1 MLSDIMKKF
10 LSLIFIFHLAY
21 LQAQSITHVDFDDEP
36 GLSAI
41 GTTLPKVVDNADNEA
56 LSIAKTNET
65 PAVVAKMI
73 ERANTYYNKMWYAEA
88 AELYDDALTRDT
100 NSATPELLQRAGD
113 SHYFNSEMEKAFY
126 WYNKL
131 FELFQDDLTDS
142 DYFKY
147 AHVLKGTGRYKKAR
161 RLLNIFKGRKT
172 TPRASELKENT
183 KEIKKALF
191 RNNVEITNLN
201 INSKYSEFSPM
212 YINGGELIFASS
224 ADTGIFRKRRY
235 KWNNQPFLDLYV
247 GKVAERPNTLKGIRK
262 LSKKVNSK
270 YHEAGVAISPDNNTI
285 YFTRNDSK
293 KRKKR
298 KKTAVSHLKIYKSE
312 RIDGEWTE
320 AEELP
325 FNGDNFSTGH
335 PALTADGKKLYFA
348 SDRPGSLGGTDIF
361 VVDVLENGEFSEP
374 KNLGRGVN
382 SSRREMFPYV
392 VDNKIF
398 FSSDRRQGLGG
409 LDIYEAVRVGETF
422 GAPINLGEP
431 VNSGKDDFSYIS
443 QDAGETGYFASN
455 RKGGKGDDDI
465 YAFKLLPEEKVEEEQ
480 TAIVGTV
487 TELITSI
494 AVPSTKMRLLDENN
508 EVVQEVLADADGFF
522 RFDHLPKNTNFTI
535 ATENPD
541 YFANSEEITTQDGPE
556 TDIAISLKKLD
567 DLIVVEEGVKKL
579 KTDMIYFDF
588 DRSYIRDDAK
598 KELDKL
604 LEVWE
609 KYPDMVIKIESHTD
623 TRGAAAYNRTLS
635 DKRAKETKA
644 YLMSQGIDESRIY
657 SAVGYGEQYPLYDCS
672 GGCGRTEHQKNR
684 RSEFVIVSM

>member
-1 MLSDIMKKF
+1 MLSFAMKKF
-10 LSLIFIFHLAY
+10 LSFVFILHLAC
-21 LQAQSITHVDFDDEP
+21 LQAQSITHIDFADAPNLTNIE
-36 GLSAI
+36 
-41 GTTLPKVVDNADNEA
+41 LPASEAANTIDSVAPQPTKANEA
-56 LSIAKTNET
+56 S
-65 PAVVAKMI
+65 AVVIKMI
-73 ERANTYYNKMWYAEA
+73 ERANTYYSKMWYAEA
-88 AELYDDALTRDT
+88 AALYDDALTRDT
-100 NSATPELLQRAGD
+100 SSATPELLQKAGD
-113 SHYFNSEMEKAFY
+113 SHYFNSEMEKAFF
-126 WYNKL
+126 WYNRL

-161 RLLNIFKGRKT
+161 RLLNIFRGRAQK
-172 TPRASELKENT
+172 AKVAEIKNDG
-183 KEIKKALF
+183 KEIKDALY
-191 RNNVEITNLN
+191 RDNVEITNLN

-224 ADTGIFRKRRY
+224 ADTGIFKKRRY

-247 GKVAERPNTLKGIRK
+247 GKVAETPNSLKGIRK

-270 YHEAGVAISPDNNTI
+270 YHEAGVAVSPDNNTI
-285 YFTRNDSK
+285 YFTRNAK
-293 KRKKR
+293 KRKKSK
-298 KKTAVSHLKIYKSE
+298 KKTSVSHLKIYKSE

-325 FNGDNFSTGH
+325 FNGDDFSTGH

-361 VVDVLENGEFSEP
+361 VVDVLENGEFSQP

-392 VDNKIF
+392 VNNKIF

-409 LDIYEAVRVGETF
+409 LDIYEAVSVGETF
-422 GAPINLGEP
+422 GAPINLGAP
-431 VNSGKDDFSYIS
+431 VNSRKDDFSYIS
-443 QDAGETGYFASN
+443 KDAGETGYFASN

-480 TAIVGTV
+480 TAIVGTI
-487 TELITSI
+487 TELITSM
-494 AVPSTKMRLLDENN
+494 AVPSTKVRLLDENN
-508 EVVQEVLADADGFF
+508 EVLQEVIADTNGTF
-522 RFDHLPKNTNFTI
+522 RFDNLPKNTNFTI
-535 ATENPD
+535 ASENAD
-541 YFANSEEITTQDGPE
+541 YFADSKEITTPDGPE
-556 TDIAISLKKLD
+556 FNVAISLKKLD
-567 DLIVVEEGVKKL
+567 DLIVVEDGMKKL

-598 KELDKL
+598 NELNKL

-623 TRGAAAYNRTLS
+623 TRGSAAYNRTLS
-635 DKRAKETKA
+635 DRRAKETKA
-644 YLMSQGIDESRIY
+644 YLISQGIDESRIY
-657 SAVGYGEQYPLYDCS
+657 SAIGYGEQYPVYDCNS
-672 GGCGRTEHQKNR
+672 GCGKTEHQKNR
-684 RSEFVIVSM
+684 RSEFVIMSM